1 MSTRAIAPM
10 PYDFRRPNK
19 FNRDHVR
26 ALQIVGETFA
36 RQFTTVLSTSL
47 RAVSQVQLV
56 NVGQLTYDEYVRE
69 TPNPSFL
76 AVLTLEPLPGT
87 SLLHIPLPV
96 VMAMV
101 DRFLGGTAEGDMPE
115 RPLTEIEASLVRS
128 LVDRVLHELAYAF
141 EPLTP
146 VRPRVL
152 QFESNPVFAQIT
164 SATDMVITLDFDL
177 RVGAHDGLTSLC
189 VPFASLQPVL
199 DEVSSSAMQPTRGTI
214 DAAAVRSSLR
224 SAIAPAPVDVS
235 VRFRSTRLSSAE
247 IVGLRPGDVVP
258 LAHHVDRP
266 LVVSV
271 AGIDCFAA
279 RPGQRGKRL
288 ACLLVDDR
296 DHDDHRTDPLAAALA
311 AASART
317 PETAP

>member
-1 MSTRAIAPM
+1 MAPSDVT
-10 PYDFRRPNK
+10 PTLYDFRRPNK

-26 ALQIVGETFA
+26 ALEIVGETFA

-76 AVLTLEPLPGT
+76 AVLGLEPLPGT

-101 DRFLGGTAEGDMPE
+101 DRFLGGTAEGEMPV
-115 RPLTEIEASLVRS
+115 RPLTEIETSLVRS
-128 LVDRVLHELAYAF
+128 FLGRVLHELTYAF

-164 SATDMVITLDFDL
+164 SATDMVITLGFDL
-177 RVGAHDGLTSLC
+177 RVGAHSGHASLC
-189 VPFASLQPVL
+189 VPFVSLQPVL
-199 DEVSSSAMQPTRGTI
+199 DEVSSTAMRLTGGTI
-214 DAAAVRSSLR
+214 DAHATRTALRTSLDAAAL
-224 SAIAPAPVDVS
+224 DVT
-235 VRFRSTRLSSAE
+235 VRFSPTRLSSAE

-258 LAHHVDRP
+258 LAHHIDRP

-271 AGIDCFAA
+271 AGIDCFPGRA
-279 RPGQRGKRL
+279 GQRGRRL
-288 ACLLVDDR
+288 ACLLVEDDDR
-296 DHDDHRTDPLAAALA
+296 PTDPFAAVIA
-311 AASART
+311 AIGTQTS
-317 PETAP
+317 ETHP